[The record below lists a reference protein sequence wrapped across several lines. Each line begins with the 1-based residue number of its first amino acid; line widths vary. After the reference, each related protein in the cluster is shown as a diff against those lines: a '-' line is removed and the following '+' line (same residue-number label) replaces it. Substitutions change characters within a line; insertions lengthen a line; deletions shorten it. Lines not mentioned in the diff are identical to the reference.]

1 MSNGKKLGIV
11 SLMVSFGVVCC
22 SFLYDPY
29 SPDRIKNAKL
39 KAQLCDKEA
48 IAYLGD
54 YLEKR
59 GLETEIHDLMQLS
72 QKCTVLGSQGVR

>member
-11 SLMVSFGVVCC
+11 SLMAGFGVVCC

-29 SPDRIKNAKL
+29 SSDRIKNAKL

-59 GLETEIHDLMQLS
+59 GLEGEIRDLMQLS
-72 QKCTVLGSQGVR
+72 QKCTELGSQGVR

>member
-1 MSNGKKLGIV
+1 MSNTKKLGLV
-11 SLMVSFGVVCC
+11 SLMVVFGVVCC

-59 GLETEIHDLMQLS
+59 GLESEIRELIQLS
-72 QKCTVLGSQGVR
+72 QKCTGLGSPEVR

>member
-1 MSNGKKLGIV
+1 MSSGKKLGIAF
-11 SLMVSFGVVCC
+11 LMVVFGVVCC

-29 SPDRIKNAKL
+29 SPDQIKNAKL

-54 YLEKR
+54 FFEKR
-59 GLETEIHDLMQLS
+59 GLESEIRDLMQLS
-72 QKCTVLGSQGVR
+72 QKCTEPGSSEAR